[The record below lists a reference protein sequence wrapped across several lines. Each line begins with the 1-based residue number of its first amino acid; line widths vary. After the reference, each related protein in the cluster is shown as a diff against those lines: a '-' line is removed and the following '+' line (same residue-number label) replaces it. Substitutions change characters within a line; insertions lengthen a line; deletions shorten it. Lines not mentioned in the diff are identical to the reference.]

1 MSNQSHII
9 FCHCTYYNIVPK
21 ETKAEVLKELKNA
34 EVSFEE
40 VTDICELATRHDE
53 TLNRWAKIDALTV
66 IACYRRTIKWL
77 FFRAGANLGDD
88 VEVFNMRTQTPETI
102 VSSILKN
109 KSDGQ
114 AKEKIHSDNSN
125 QKGPW
130 IPWFPVID
138 YDRCENCKQCLNFC
152 LFGVY
157 ALDDEG
163 KVEVQ
168 NPANC
173 KTNCPAC
180 ARICSQAAIIF
191 PKYDQSP
198 INGDEVN
205 EETLRNDTVK
215 VDLKTLLN
223 GDIHEA
229 LRQRSKGKKRFAK
242 DSGDHKRL
250 LRLAK
255 FREQLDIPDEVLA
268 SLSPSEILQADTN
281 RPSKAENTDNE

>member
-1 MSNQSHII
+1 MSNKSHIV
-9 FCHCTYYNIVPK
+9 FCNCAYYDLFPK
-21 ETKAEVLKELKNA
+21 ETKAKVLKELKNA
-34 EVSFEE
+34 DVSFEQ
-40 VTDICELATRHDE
+40 VTDICQLAAHHDKA
-53 TLNRWAKIDALTV
+53 LNRWAKMDNLTV

-77 FFRAGANLGDD
+77 LSAGGTTLGDD
-88 VEVFNMRTQTPETI
+88 VEVFNMRTQTPKNI
-102 VSSILKN
+102 ISSILKN
-109 KSDGQ
+109 IFDAPAIENS
-114 AKEKIHSDNSN
+114 HFDNNSIE
-125 QKGPW
+125 KGPW

-138 YDRCENCKQCLNFC
+138 YDRCVNCKQCMNFC

-157 ALDDEG
+157 AQNDQCS
-163 KVEVQ
+163 VEVQ

-180 ARICSQAAIIF
+180 ARICPEAAIIF

-205 EETLRNDTVK
+205 EETLRNDTAK
-215 VDLKTLLN
+215 VDLKTLLD

-229 LRQRSKGKKRFAK
+229 LRQRTKGKKRFSN
-242 DSGDHKRL
+242 DSDDHKRL

-268 SLSPSEILQADTN
+268 SLSPSEILKTDTN
-281 RPSKAENTDNE
+281 GEHAQ